1 MNKGIALSIFY
12 RTLIIFLV
20 VLLIQ
25 FLFFNYVF
33 EAYYENRRVEETIE
47 DIKSTTNALETSAA
61 SQTNPLITRFAEDRG
76 FYVEAFKE
84 GSEPYFNFED
94 SDTFSLGDYRVSI
107 PPYVSTEVYE
117 DAFQVGSN
125 INDVTL
131 AKSRET
137 NRYFP
142 TSITVGGKTFTYDT
156 ETDKLNIRSLV
167 DFEGPEITLAS
178 RLITD
183 TDKSSERYAS
193 LNQIITNYVL
203 EEPAT
208 SSFSEGTLEGQYFR
222 SEDRFGEYYVFVSPF
237 SVNSEPYTLFT
248 IMPIEP
254 VEAIIGDVI
263 TFLGASSFITI
274 LLLAGL
280 TFLNARNI
288 AGPLKKLNQSVKR
301 IANLDFAPI
310 ENIEGD
316 NEIATLSKNING
328 MRANLEE
335 SMKRL
340 NAQNSRLKESLE
352 RENSLD
358 RERKDFVA
366 SLSHELKTPLTV
378 IEASSEA
385 LREGVFEKEEDIKEQ
400 LTLIQNEIQKSKAL
414 IEGIM
419 DTYKVD
425 RPSYLETFK
434 VVNLKSVIEETL
446 EESKSFLDKEQITH
460 TLMGNDVS
468 IKGDKEKLKLA
479 FSNVFSNAAKHSENG
494 GELNIVIKK
503 EKKPIVT
510 ITNTPATMDKDLIQA
525 FSDEN
530 TLDKATEKGSGVG
543 LHIIKLIMNQHQ
555 AHAWFESSEKEVVF
569 NARFEAVSDHD

>member
-1 MNKGIALSIFY
+1 MKKGIALSIFY
-12 RTLIIFLV
+12 RTLVIFLI

-33 EAYYENRRVEETIE
+33 EAYYEDRRVEETID
-47 DIKSTTNALETSAA
+47 DIVATKQSLETSAA
-61 SQTNPLITRFAEDRG
+61 SQTDPIIIRFAEDRG
-76 FYVEAFKE
+76 FYVEAYKE
-84 GSEPYFNFED
+84 ASEPYFDFEN
-94 SDTFSLGDYRVSI
+94 SDTFALGNYTISI
-107 PPYVSTEVYE
+107 PPYVSQEVYE

-125 INDVTL
+125 IESVTL
-131 AKSRET
+131 VQSFET

-142 TSITVGGKTFTYDT
+142 VSITLGGETFTYDT
-156 ETDKLNIRSLV
+156 EEDKLNIRNLV
-167 DFEGPEITLAS
+167 DFGGDEVTLDS

-193 LNQIITNYVL
+193 LNQLITNYVL

-208 SSFSEGTLEGQYFR
+208 TPFSEAGFEGQYFR

-237 SVNSEPYTLFT
+237 SVNNEAYTLFT

-254 VEAIIGDVI
+254 VEAIIDDVI

-280 TFLNARNI
+280 TFLNARKI
-288 AGPLKKLNQSVKR
+288 AGPLKTLNQSVKR

-310 ENIEGD
+310 EHIEGD
-316 NEIATLSKNING
+316 HEIATLSKNINV

-335 SMKRL
+335 SMQRL

-358 RERKDFVA
+358 QERKDFVA
-366 SLSHELKTPLTV
+366 SLSHEMKTPLTV

-385 LREGVFEKEEDIKEQ
+385 LREGVFETDADIKEQ
-400 LTLIQNEIQKSKAL
+400 LSLIQNEIQKSKAL

-425 RPSYLETFK
+425 RPSYLEAFK
-434 VVNLKSVIEETL
+434 VLSLKGIMEETL

-460 TLMGNDVS
+460 TLKGPDVK
-468 IKGDKEKLKLA
+468 IKGDKDKLKLA
-479 FSNVFSNAAKHSENG
+479 FSNVISNAAKHSDNG
-494 GELNIVIKK
+494 GQLDILIQNEDTPTL
-503 EKKPIVT
+503 T
-510 ITNTPATMDKDLIQA
+510 LTNTPATMDKALIKA
-525 FSDEN
+525 FSNEN
-530 TLDKATEKGSGVG
+530 TLNKATEKGSGVG
-543 LHIIKLIMNQHQ
+543 LHIIKLIMNQHK
-555 AHAWFESSEKEVVF
+555 AKAWFESQDSKVTFHAE
-569 NARFEAVSDHD
+569 FEDVSK